1 MTDETKL
8 DKAKL
13 NKAELK
19 RDSKNTT
26 SMFSEPI
33 DIKFTKPLAAM
44 VIANSM
50 LSAVKGVSA
59 AGATPEDTLFTPNLD
74 AKMILSGTEEG
85 KDVPVSPLGCVSP
98 AVVVHALFDLCGIE
112 PVVVNAGL
120 VHRPDF
126 VCTDIY
132 GEIGQDP
139 RYDYALKDPRL
150 LYRRG
155 IKVGTQWGTYSDLLI
170 LGECVPGGTTT
181 ALCVM
186 KALGYHVGASS
197 SFPVSPT
204 ALKEEICN
212 AVLKRIRDAGVDT
225 KDAFEVM
232 KYAADPMMPVVCGI
246 VRGFREAN
254 EKRGS
259 IGNVVLSGGSQML
272 AVCALIKAIGDEMPP
287 FITTKY
293 VRDDKSAAIE
303 DGIRQIGAKCWFVD
317 PHFENIGIP
326 PLERYCRGEVKEGT
340 IFGGS
345 ILLAHLLGY
354 SEEEIRKAIR
364 DFMNNAM
371 THTF

>member
-1 MTDETKL
+1 MAYGK
-8 DKAKL
+8 KH
-13 NKAELK
+13 NNF
-19 RDSKNTT
+19 RDGSAGT

-33 DIKFTKPLAAM
+33 DMEFTKPMAAM
-44 VIANSM
+44 VIGNSM

-74 AKMILSGTEEG
+74 ARLILSGTEEG

-98 AVVVHALFDLCGIE
+98 AVVVHALFGMCGIE

-126 VCTDIY
+126 VCTDVY
-132 GEIGQDP
+132 GEVGQDP
-139 RYDYALKDPRL
+139 RHDFALKDPRL

-155 IKVGTQWGTYSDLLI
+155 VKVGTQWGTYADLLI

-186 KALGYHVGASS
+186 KALGYNASASS

-204 ALKEEICN
+204 ALKGEICN

-232 KYAADPMMPVVCGI
+232 KYAGDPMMPVVSGI

-254 EKRGS
+254 SKRGS
-259 IGNVVLSGGSQML
+259 IGNVVLSGGTQML

-303 DGIRQIGAKCWFVD
+303 DGIRQIGAKCIFVD

-326 PLERYCRGEVKEGT
+326 PLERYCKGEVKEGT

-354 SEEEIRKAIR
+354 SEEEIRTAIR

-371 THTF
+371 SHTF

>member
-1 MTDETKL
+1 MAD
-8 DKAKL
+8 DKKHNNSEGAAKSAG
-13 NKAELK
+13 AE
-19 RDSKNTT
+19 N

-44 VIANSM
+44 VIGNSM

-59 AGATPEDTLFTPNLD
+59 AGATPEDTLFTPHLD

-85 KDVPVSPLGCVSP
+85 KEIPVSPLGCVSP

-126 VCTDIY
+126 VCTDVY
-132 GEIGQDP
+132 GEVGQDP
-139 RYDYALKDPRL
+139 RYGYALKDPRL

-155 IKVGTQWGTYSDLLI
+155 VKVGTQWGTYADLLI

-186 KALGYHVGASS
+186 KALGYSAGASS

-212 AVLKRIRDAGVDT
+212 AVLKRIRDAGADT

-232 KYAADPMMPVVCGI
+232 KFAGDPMMPVVCGI

-254 EKRGS
+254 RKRGS
-259 IGNVVLSGGSQML
+259 TGNIVLSGGTQML

-287 FITTKY
+287 FITTRY
-293 VRDDKSAAIE
+293 VRDDKTAAID
-303 DGIRQIGAKCWFVD
+303 DGIRQIGAKCIFVD

-345 ILLAHLLGY
+345 ILLARLLGY
-354 SEEEIRKAIR
+354 SEDEIRTAIR

-371 THTF
+371 SHTF